1 MRKPCQ
7 IENALVSSGF
17 VHHDVFSGSMRIGE
31 IKAPAVGTTKRS
43 GPRTGV
49 SGFSDFMDVDEPSA
63 PSQTSAP
70 AGVAGIGALV
80 ALQQVEDATTGR
92 SRGLKRAEA
101 MLGELDEMHKALIFG
116 GLPTARLQAMANQMK
131 QRLECGNDSHL
142 HSIMADI
149 ELRLAV
155 ELAKRGIS
163 VPLSTQ
169 QHDAYC

>member
-1 MRKPCQ
+1 
-7 IENALVSSGF
+7 
-17 VHHDVFSGSMRIGE
+17 
-31 IKAPAVGTTKRS
+31 
-43 GPRTGV
+43 
-49 SGFSDFMDVDEPSA
+49 MDVDEPSA

-155 ELAKRGIS
+155 ELAKRGIGLGCQAIGCLGRRQAAVRVGQS
-163 VPLSTQ
+163 AADRVARDCLRQ
-169 QHDAYC
+169 